1 MNNIHN
7 LTIVIVTYRT
17 DEKIL
22 KDCLNSIDPQVNIL
36 LVENSKD
43 IAVKEKIENSY
54 PNVSD
59 WAFGPDYI
67 LPKPTDPR
75 LFEKVSTA
83 VAKAAIASGVNRLN
97 AQGEFIKE
105 LVTDE

>member
-43 IAVKEKIENSY
+43 IAVKEKLENSY
-54 PNVSD
+54 PNVKVLLSGSNLGYGAGNNFGLSRVKTKFALILNPD
-59 WAFGPDYI
+59 VTLEKKFFSIINKAF
-67 LPKPTDPR
+67 
-75 LFEKVSTA
+75 S
-83 VAKAAIASGVNRLN
+83 
-97 AQGEFIKE
+97 
-105 LVTDE
+105 